1 MARIRLT
8 SLQMYAF
15 LEAQYSLLRS
25 YATPY
30 HQHRPALRLGEIRIG
45 LVLFAVI
52 LLY

>member
-30 HQHRPALRLGEIRIG
+30 NQHRPALRLGETHIG
-45 LVLFAVI
+45 LVPFDAII
-52 LLY
+52 LY